1 MKKLAIALMA
11 LMGFVF
17 MASCSNDETYAEQRE
32 RENAAIAKF
41 ISDSAVTVIS
51 EEQFFK
57 QDSTTDVSKNEYVL
71 LESSGVYLQ
80 IIDKGCGEKIKNGET
95 TTVLCRF
102 TERNILTDSLTLTNN
117 SLYFSAIVDKMYVS
131 NSYGTYQGAFDTS
144 SSVMY
149 QVYGK
154 SSSSTAVPSGW
165 LTPFPYIKVGRKE
178 KASDRLAHVKM
189 IVPSTKG
196 TLNASTNVY
205 PCLYDITYER
215 GR

>member
-1 MKKLAIALMA
+1 MKKLAFALMA

-41 ISDSAVTVIS
+41 ISDSAVNVIS

-178 KASDRLAHVKM
+178 KGSDRLAHVKM